1 MTTPYRDRR
10 GSETGRRRHT
20 GDRFFQL
27 PSSDDEAL
35 YWHYNAREGTFGPFE
50 TRKEAEAHFRNLI
63 GAPSTKGRDRY
74 RQLALK
80 LRRFWTR

>member
-1 MTTPYRDRR
+1 MTRQFTERRR
-10 GSETGRRRHT
+10 GEAGRRRHS

-27 PSSDDEAL
+27 PSSDDDAL
-35 YWHYNAREGTFGPFE
+35 QWHYNAREGTFGPFD
-50 TRKEAEAHFRNLI
+50 TREQAEAHFRALI
-63 GAPSTKGRDRY
+63 GAPSTRGRDRY